1 MNKLIIPIA
10 VIVISFSLI
19 TILTVSYP
27 DQKFKSETVEDG
39 EIELSSKVVHGTI
52 NADSLDVQFEDVTVY
67 VQLVDASLQ
76 DVSSILLGE
85 QILENVNYDS
95 RLRYAGI
102 LFSIPI
108 EFEIHESATYH
119 VSAHADIDGD
129 GQTSKGDW
137 ISMASHPVLSHGST
151 NEASI
156 ILSLVQ

>member
-1 MNKLIIPIA
+1 MIPIA

-27 DQKFKSETVEDG
+27 DKEFKSETVKEA
-39 EIELSSKVVHGTI
+39 EIELPNTVIHGTI
-52 NADSLDVQFEDVTVY
+52 NADSVDVQFEDVTVY

-95 RLRYAGI
+95 RLRYVGI
-102 LFSIPI
+102 LFSIPV
-108 EFEIHESATYH
+108 EFQINESATYY
-119 VSAHADIDGD
+119 VSAHVDIDGD

-137 ISMASHPVLSHGST
+137 ISMTAHPVLSHGSA

-156 ILSLVQ
+156 ILSRVQ